1 MLNTNDYNAE
11 LLVSALENV
20 SGNDVV
26 DLSHVFGVG
35 QLWFLGNED
44 RPAVATAVR
53 RHWKAMGRAERV
65 CVWFDELTFS
75 PTARIWHGLPEL
87 QRTGR

>member
-1 MLNTNDYNAE
+1 
-11 LLVSALENV
+11 
-20 SGNDVV
+20 
-26 DLSHVFGVG
+26 
-35 QLWFLGNED
+35 LWFLGNKD

-75 PTARIWHGLPEL
+75 PTVRIWNLPT
-87 QRTGR
+87 RMAA